1 MSLTGVSVRRTL
13 GLLLAVVLLFGV
25 TTVIATHSADA
36 AYPGGHDWVVF
47 EGPDTTPPDT
57 DIWAV
62 RADGTT
68 AAPVN
73 LSNNLFIEGDP
84 VFSPDGSQIAFT
96 RYDPTPAIYVADFD
110 TSGPTPVIPPLSITK
125 ISSGSDTEPTWS
137 PDGTKIAYGR
147 LFVTPLPSVGTAT
160 QASPTGT
167 VLEDAL
173 ADFVTDGIRT
183 YDIVTNG
190 RTGATGVVTGRGVTT
205 VLMSGGLSGG
215 SPDNEWKV
223 GDAYTIERRNN
234 AIFWSPANGSN
245 LAGTRLSPALSH
257 ETYNDTEPAWQ
268 PTESGTLLAFS
279 STQFDSNWDILTM
292 NSSTGGGRTNLTP
305 DTGGPFPF
313 DNVASRAS
321 WSPDG
326 ASIAFQIGEAVGQ
339 STSDKNVWTISSTG
353 ASPVQVTGATN
364 TGTDEDLEPA
374 WSPDGSLIAF
384 RRSGVGADRVYTI
397 AADGSGAVSPI
408 SPLVA
413 VPSIHKQPDWRPML
427 DAIDDSYAVD
437 EGGTL
442 NGAVNVTDND
452 GVLLTAIAGAATV
465 TLGTDVSNGTLSL
478 GPSGTFTYTHDD
490 SETTTDSFT
499 YTLSQGGQSDMATV
513 NITVNPV
520 DEDPVALPESFNVSN
535 GATLNVPAPGVL
547 DNDEDPEGL
556 GLTAV
561 KVADPSH
568 GTVMLNANG
577 SFSYTHD
584 GSDTAF
590 DSFTYQAM
598 DPGGNKSAVTSVS
611 LNVGPI
617 DPDPPSP
624 TIAGDAF
631 GLPGQLASFTATV
644 TDGSGPRTYAWT
656 ATRFGVTV
664 ASGSAATFAFT
675 PIGTGVHT
683 VSLTVTDDAGSG
695 TDSVSYTILT
705 DIIGNTFAADIVWLA
720 NEGITRGC
728 NPPTNDQFC
737 PDNSV
742 TRGQMA
748 AFLVRFLGLTAIDP
762 SISFT
767 DTGSS
772 IFEQDILKLATA
784 GITRGCNADG
794 TRFCPDDSVTRGQ
807 MAAFL
812 VRALGLTNN
821 GGGDLFVDDDD
832 SIFEDDIDKLA
843 TAGVTRGCNP
853 PLNTNFCPGDT
864 VTRGQM
870 AAFLH
875 RADDLI

>member
-25 TTVIATHSADA
+25 TTVIATQSADA
-36 AYPGGHDWVVF
+36 AYPGGHDWVLF
-47 EGPDTTPPDT
+47 EGPDASPPDT
-57 DIWAV
+57 DLWAV

-68 AAPVN
+68 ATPLN
-73 LSNNLFIEGDP
+73 LSDNLFIEGDP
-84 VFSPDGSQIAFT
+84 VFSPDGSQVAFT
-96 RYDPTPAIYVADFD
+96 RYDPTPAIYVAGFD
-110 TSGPTPVIPPLSITK
+110 NSGPTPALGPATK

-137 PDGTKIAYGR
+137 PDGTKVAYGR
-147 LFVTPLPSVGTAT
+147 LFVTALPSVGTAT
-160 QASPTGT
+160 EASPTGT
-167 VLEDAL
+167 VLEDAA
-173 ADFVTDGIRT
+173 ADFVTDGIKT
-183 YDIVTNG
+183 YDVVTNG

-205 VLMSGGLSGG
+205 IVMGGGLSGG
-215 SPDNEWKV
+215 TPDNEWQV

-234 AIFWSPANGSN
+234 AIYWSPANGTN
-245 LAGTRLSPALSH
+245 LPGTRLSPALSH

-292 NSSTGGGRTNLTP
+292 NSSTGGSRTNLTP

-313 DNVASRAS
+313 DNVASRPS

-326 ASIAFQIGEAVGQ
+326 TRIAFQIGEAEGQ

-353 ASPVQVTGATN
+353 ASPVQVTGAAN

-384 RRSGVGADRVYTI
+384 RRDGVGADRVWVI
-397 AADGSGAVSPI
+397 AADGSGAVSPV

-413 VPSIHKQPDWRPML
+413 VPSIHKQPDWRPAL
-427 DAIDDSYAVD
+427 DAIDDSYSVD
-437 EGGTL
+437 EGATL
-442 NGAVNVTDND
+442 NGTVNVTDND

-465 TLGTDVSNGTLSL
+465 TLGTDVTNGTLSL
-478 GPSGTFTYTHDD
+478 ASSGLFTYIHDG

-499 YTLSQGGQSDMATV
+499 YTLNQGGQSDMATV

-520 DEDPVALPESFNVSN
+520 DEDPIAVTDSYNVSN

-556 GLTAV
+556 ALTAV
-561 KVADPSH
+561 KVADPTN
-568 GTVMLNANG
+568 GTVTLNSNG
-577 SFSYTHD
+577 SFTYTHD

-598 DPGGNKSAVTSVS
+598 DPGGMMSAVTSVS
-611 LNVGPI
+611 LNIGPI
-617 DPDPPSP
+617 DPDPPSV
-624 TIAGDAF
+624 TINGDAF
-631 GLPGQLASFTATV
+631 GAPGAVASFTSTI
-644 TDGSGPRTYAWT
+644 TDGSGPRSYTWT
-656 ATRFGVTV
+656 ATRLGVTV
-664 ASGSAATFAFT
+664 ASGSSATFAFT
-675 PIGTGVHT
+675 PASTGVHT
-683 VSLTVTDDAGSG
+683 VSLIVTDDAGIGS
-695 TDSVSYTILT
+695 DLVSYTIMT
-705 DIIGNTFAADIVWLA
+705 DIVGNTFVNDIVWLA
-720 NEGITRGC
+720 NAGITRGC
-728 NPPTNDQFC
+728 NPPANDQFC

-762 SISFT
+762 TISFT
-767 DTGSS
+767 DTGTSV
-772 IFEQDILKLATA
+772 FEQDILKLATA

-812 VRALGLTNN
+812 VRALGLTDN

-832 SIFEDDIDKLA
+832 SIFENDIDKLA
-843 TAGVTRGCNP
+843 TAAITLGCNP
-853 PLNTNFCPGDT
+853 PVNDNFCPSGT

-870 AAFLH
+870 AAFLQ
-875 RADDLI
+875 RADGLT